1 MTAKSNVHVNSEQYK
16 LRFWE
21 KRSLN
26 EWLVQDGTRRAQGSL
41 PHRKTHSRKTEPAK
55 VNPVTKEQS

>member
-16 LRFWE
+16 LRFGE

-26 EWLVQDGTRRAQGSL
+26 GW
-41 PHRKTHSRKTEPAK
+41 SRMVPDVLKDRYLIEKPIPEK
-55 VNPVTKEQS
+55 QNP